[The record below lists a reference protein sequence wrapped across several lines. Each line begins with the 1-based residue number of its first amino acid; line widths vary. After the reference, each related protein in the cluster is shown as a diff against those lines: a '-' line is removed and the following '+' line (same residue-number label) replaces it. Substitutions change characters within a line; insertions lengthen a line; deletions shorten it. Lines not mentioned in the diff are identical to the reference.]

1 MHKCSHNAASISE
14 GPGDSKFVCPQYGTT
29 SNRSGTATRPRGQAQ
44 QTMKKALQFFGW
56 PILCG
61 LLLALVLM
69 QFQQMQQVRELLAEN
84 LASQNPADVA
94 SSGTDQPFDSYADAI
109 ARAAPSVVSI
119 HSTIREQIQLPPEDE
134 IPPALRELLQNI
146 PAERLWE
153 SLGSGVAVSNNGHI
167 LTALHVIEG
176 AEEIEVHF
184 SNSQQGSITARATI
198 VGTDP
203 GTDLALLQ
211 VDSTV
216 LPPAVPIGSSDIV
229 RVGDSVLTIGYP
241 RRDLMTQKS
250 VSRGIVSALG
260 IPRDG
265 LPIVDYIQTDAAMN
279 YGNSG
284 GALINSQG
292 ELIGINSFIYS
303 ESGGSDGIGFA
314 VPINKAMI
322 VIEQLIAYGE
332 VTPGYLGV
340 ITGEMLT
347 TETSTSFFGRPD
359 ITGLLVEQVTE
370 GSPAEMAGIRAG
382 DVMAAIDGTNIR
394 SVISAIEQINR
405 KAPGQTVILNIY
417 RDANYQD
424 ISVVLGTG
432 TAQYRTQLQD

>member
-1 MHKCSHNAASISE
+1 
-14 GPGDSKFVCPQYGTT
+14 
-29 SNRSGTATRPRGQAQ
+29 
-44 QTMKKALQFFGW
+44 MKKTLQFLGW

-61 LLLALVLM
+61 ILLALVLM
-69 QFQQMQQVRELLAEN
+69 QFQQMKRVQELLAGSPALQN
-84 LASQNPADVA
+84 QSASTPNGPNQ
-94 SSGTDQPFDSYADAI
+94 SFDSYADAI

-119 HSTIREQIQLPPEDE
+119 HSTIREQIQLPPEEE

-184 SNSQQGSITARATI
+184 NNSQQGIVTARATI
-198 VGTDP
+198 LGTDP
-203 GTDLALLQ
+203 STDLALLQ
-211 VDSTV
+211 VNSTV

-265 LPIVDYIQTDAAMN
+265 LPIVEYIQTDAAMN

-314 VPINKAMI
+314 VPVNKAMI
-322 VIEQLIAYGE
+322 VVEQLIAYGE

-359 ITGLLVEQVTE
+359 ITGLLIEQVTE
-370 GSPAEMAGIRAG
+370 DSPAEIAGIRAG
-382 DVMAAIDGTNIR
+382 DVMAAIDGVNIR

-405 KAPGQTVILNIY
+405 KAPGQTVVLNIF
-417 RDANYQD
+417 REANYQD

-432 TAQYRTQLQD
+432 TAQYRTQLTED

>member
-1 MHKCSHNAASISE
+1 
-14 GPGDSKFVCPQYGTT
+14 
-29 SNRSGTATRPRGQAQ
+29 
-44 QTMKKALQFFGW
+44 MKKALQLFGW
-56 PILCG
+56 PVVCG

-69 QFQQMQQVRELLAEN
+69 QLQQLRQIQTQLAAYPPP
-84 LASQNPADVA
+84 LTQTMTIPPAQSA
-94 SSGTDQPFDSYADAI
+94 DSYADAI
-109 ARAAPSVVSI
+109 ERAAPSVVSI

-153 SLGSGVAVSNNGHI
+153 SLGSGVAVSNEGHI

-184 SNSQQGSITARATI
+184 TDPQQGSITARASI
-198 VGTDP
+198 VGTDTA
-203 GTDLALLQ
+203 TDLALLK
-211 VDSTV
+211 VDSEV
-216 LPPAVPIGSSDIV
+216 LPPAVPIGSSDTV

-265 LPIVDYIQTDAAMN
+265 LPIVEYIQTDAAMN

-314 VPINKAMI
+314 VPANKAMI
-322 VIEQLIAYGE
+322 IVEQLIAYGE
-332 VTPGYLGV
+332 VTSGYLGV

-347 TETSTSFFGRPD
+347 AETSTSFFGRPD
-359 ITGLLVEQVTE
+359 INGLLIEQVTS
-370 GSPAEMAGIRAG
+370 GSPAETAGIHAG
-382 DVMAAIDGTNIR
+382 DVMTAIDGIDIR

-405 KAPGQTVILNIY
+405 KAPGQTVVLSIY
-417 RDANYQD
+417 RDASYQD

-432 TAQYRTQLQD
+432 TAQYRTQLLEGE

>member
-1 MHKCSHNAASISE
+1 
-14 GPGDSKFVCPQYGTT
+14 
-29 SNRSGTATRPRGQAQ
+29 
-44 QTMKKALQFFGW
+44 MKKSLQFFGW
-56 PILCG
+56 PIASG

-69 QFQQMQQVRELLAEN
+69 QFQQLRQIQQQLGSLPDAPVQTVET
-84 LASQNPADVA
+84 
-94 SSGTDQPFDSYADAI
+94 SSGSAPAYDSYADAI

-153 SLGSGVAVSNNGHI
+153 SLGSGVAITNEGHI

-184 SNSQQGSITARATI
+184 TDTRQSSVTARATI

-203 GTDLALLQ
+203 GTDLALLK
-211 VDSTV
+211 VDSNV

-265 LPIVDYIQTDAAMN
+265 LPIVEYIQTDAAMN

-284 GALINSQG
+284 GALINSRG

-314 VPINKAMI
+314 VPANKAMI
-322 VIEQLIAYGE
+322 VVEQLIAYGE

-347 TETSTSFFGRPD
+347 TETSNSFFGRPD
-359 ITGLLVEQVTE
+359 INGLLIEQVTE
-370 GSPAEMAGIRAG
+370 GSPAESAGIQAG
-382 DVMAAIDGTNIR
+382 DVMTAIDGNNIR

-405 KAPGQTVILNIY
+405 KAPGQTVMLTVFRN
-417 RDANYQD
+417 ASYQD

-432 TAQYRTQLQD
+432 TALYRTQAPEGQ

>member
-1 MHKCSHNAASISE
+1 
-14 GPGDSKFVCPQYGTT
+14 
-29 SNRSGTATRPRGQAQ
+29 
-44 QTMKKALQFFGW
+44 MKRALQFFGW
-56 PILCG
+56 PVVCG

-69 QFQQMQQVRELLAEN
+69 QFRQMQQVQELLAEN
-84 LASQNPADVA
+84 LKMQLPAAATTSDDTQA
-94 SSGTDQPFDSYADAI
+94 FDSYADAI

-184 SNSQQGSITARATI
+184 NHAQQGSITARAII

-203 GTDLALLQ
+203 ATDLALLQ
-211 VDSTV
+211 VNSTV

-265 LPIVDYIQTDAAMN
+265 LPIVEYIQTDAAMN

-284 GALINSQG
+284 GALINNRG

-314 VPINKAMI
+314 VPVNKAMI
-322 VIEQLIAYGE
+322 VVEQLIAYGE

-347 TETSTSFFGRPD
+347 AETSSSFFGRPD
-359 ITGLLVEQVTE
+359 ITGLLVEQVTG

-382 DVMAAIDGTNIR
+382 DVMAAIDGINIR

-405 KAPGQTVILNIY
+405 KAPGQSVVLNIY

-424 ISVVLGTG
+424 IRVVLGTG
-432 TAQYRTQLQD
+432 TAQYRTQLTED

>member
-1 MHKCSHNAASISE
+1 
-14 GPGDSKFVCPQYGTT
+14 
-29 SNRSGTATRPRGQAQ
+29 
-44 QTMKKALQFFGW
+44 MKKALQFLGW

-61 LLLALVLM
+61 ILFALVLM
-69 QFQQMQQVRELLAEN
+69 QFQQMQRVQELLASNPALQSPLAGNTHSSN
-84 LASQNPADVA
+84 LA
-94 SSGTDQPFDSYADAI
+94 FDSYADAI
-109 ARAAPSVVSI
+109 SRAAPSVVSI
-119 HSTIREQIQLPPEDE
+119 HSTIREQIQLPPEEE

-184 SNSQQGSITARATI
+184 NNAQQGIVTARATI
-198 VGTDP
+198 LGTDP
-203 GTDLALLQ
+203 STDLALLQ
-211 VDSTV
+211 VSSAV

-265 LPIVDYIQTDAAMN
+265 LPIVEYIQTDAAMN

-284 GALINSQG
+284 GALINSHG

-314 VPINKAMI
+314 VPVNKAMI
-322 VIEQLIAYGE
+322 VVEQLIAYGE

-347 TETSTSFFGRPD
+347 SETSSSFFGRPD
-359 ITGLLVEQVTE
+359 ITGLLIEQVTE
-370 GSPAEMAGIRAG
+370 DSPAEIAGIRAG
-382 DVMAAIDGTNIR
+382 DVMAAIDGVNIR

-405 KAPGQTVILNIY
+405 KAPGQTVVLNIF
-417 RDANYQD
+417 REANYQD

-432 TAQYRTQLQD
+432 TAQYRTQISED